1 MKDLNIKY
9 KDLGNTI
16 GRYQTEISQI
26 KKNIQKELNDLERS
40 KQQRIREL
48 ERKKS
53 EIESRIQA
61 KNSELSGDL
70 SSAEDTVAR
79 IKQEKQSCLDNIDR
93 LRDIEMTNVQN
104 FFNTY
109 SIEIR
114 TKDVVVG
121 VPMFVFYFI
130 DPNTRRTTER
140 APVLPILIENGKI
153 HRTKVTDS
161 FRSNLRNLM
170 NKDNA
175 MINLVD
181 NGGETGNLMEIKNI
195 DSKLEDAINDLRIRK
210 VLSKKEAERDKD
222 IIYNLVW

>member
-1 MKDLNIKY
+1 MFFV
-9 KDLGNTI
+9 
-16 GRYQTEISQI
+16 E
-26 KKNIQKELNDLERS
+26 
-40 KQQRIREL
+40 
-48 ERKKS
+48 KS
-53 EIESRIQA
+53 
-61 KNSELSGDL
+61 L
-70 SSAEDTVAR
+70 
-79 IKQEKQSCLDNIDR
+79 
-93 LRDIEMTNVQN
+93 
-104 FFNTY
+104 F
-109 SIEIR
+109 
-114 TKDVVVG
+114 
-121 VPMFVFYFI
+121 FYFI

-140 APVLPILIENGKI
+140 APVLPILIENGKV

-161 FRSNLRNLM
+161 FRSNLRTLM